1 MRRDVWRCLKMRLL
15 FVALV
20 LMPAPRLAAQQQ
32 PALNRAPWYKPPQ
45 LFVMTGFIAN
55 TTTGVWGPEY
65 IVNGTWT
72 PAKQEEALRA
82 WEKNLGDK
90 YDAEKTIQEFQEAGA
105 SGVIFYD
112 KWHDGLVNHATH
124 LTDFKTHRDFV
135 KETLA
140 ALRHHHMASVVYYSV
155 GLDNNPEAKFRDWTC
170 LDAQG
175 KPMGLAFSTEW
186 KSFYSPYRQYVI
198 DQIAEI
204 LKDDGPV
211 DGFWLDLYVQP
222 TPISYDQFT
231 LRQFK
236 ERYHI
241 PVSQA
246 SPVQLS
252 EFWLATLRD
261 FLLEIRQ
268 KEQAIQPQVSF
279 TFNGAGMADV
289 VEPARARQVDSVVDW
304 FSVEGHVWPNIDR
317 SSRIMHAAD
326 RPSEEGVLIN
336 SSWYVPVSDD
346 APPPVESRSE
356 AVVLAAASWIQGGNV
371 YAAMTPGHSAVYD
384 THGDLALLRAMGQWL
399 KDNRAWLVDA
409 RPYADIGVLTGHPA
423 DDVERIPDLG
433 ELWKVS
439 HGFSRA
445 QADVDPGYD
454 TSLNL
459 RKMGYLTERVGGTF
473 TSRKFDLGS
482 YRMLLLSETALLD
495 EHDVEDIRE
504 YVRKGGALLSFGHA
518 SLFDREGHTRS
529 NFTLAEVFGCDYAGT
544 LPGYKR
550 LAFSPDS
557 GLASTLSLNP
567 GALAVKAGTGKVLAE
582 WKYAV
587 DSPAIVEN
595 SYGQG
600 HAIYVSAEETAFGEG
615 SALLNELTARLI
627 GAPTFEVHG
636 ARHYALLVN
645 RKGDDL
651 LCYLLN
657 RDTAPAGYTQG
668 RLLRLSETSRLET
681 SDPVRLTLHTA
692 QLGDFGAA
700 ELIPS
705 GQAVWMSRQK
715 NSIELHF
722 DAAPSVTTVRLTRT
736 RP

>member
-1 MRRDVWRCLKMRLL
+1 LL
-15 FVALV
+15 FAALV
-20 LMPAPRLAAQQQ
+20 LLSTFPLAAQQQ
-32 PALNRAPWYKPPQ
+32 PQSNRAPWYKPPQ

-55 TTTGVWGPEY
+55 TTNGVWGPEY

-72 PAKQEEALRA
+72 PAKQEEALHA
-82 WEKNLGDK
+82 WEKDLGNS
-90 YDAEKTIQEFQEAGA
+90 YDAEKTIQDFQEAGA
-105 SGVIFYD
+105 TGVIFYD

-140 ALRHHHMASVVYYSV
+140 ALRKHNMASVVYYSV

-170 LDAQG
+170 LDVKG

-198 DQIAEI
+198 EQIAEV

-211 DGFWLDLYVQP
+211 DGLWLDLYVQP

-236 ERYHI
+236 ERYHN

-246 SPVQLS
+246 SPAQLS
-252 EFWLATLRD
+252 QFQLATLRD

-289 VEPARARQVDSVVDW
+289 VEPAKARQVDSVVDW

-317 SSRIMHAAD
+317 SSQIMHAAD

-336 SSWYVPVSDD
+336 SSWYVPLSDD
-346 APPPVESRSE
+346 APPPVESQSE
-356 AVVLAAASWIQGGNV
+356 AVALAAATWIHGGNV
-371 YAAMTPGHSAVYD
+371 YAAITPGHSGVYD
-384 THGDLALLRAMGQWL
+384 TEGDLALLRAMGRWL
-399 KDNRAWLVDA
+399 KDNRPWLLDA

-423 DDVERIPDLG
+423 DDVEKIPDLG
-433 ELWKVS
+433 ELWRAS
-439 HGFSRA
+439 HGFTPAR
-445 QADVDPGYD
+445 ADVDPGYD
-454 TSLNL
+454 TSLSL

-482 YRMLLLSETALLD
+482 YRMLLLPETALLD
-495 EHDVEDIRE
+495 DRDLEDIRE
-504 YVRKGGALLSFGHA
+504 YVRKGGALLSFGHG
-518 SLFDREGHTRS
+518 SLFDQEGRPRS
-529 NFTLAEVFGCDYAGT
+529 NFALADVFGCEYAGT

-550 LAFSPDS
+550 LALSPGS
-557 GLASTLSLNP
+557 GLASTLTLNP
-567 GALAVKAGTGKVLAE
+567 GALAVKPTTGKVLAQ
-582 WKYAV
+582 WKYAG

-595 SYGQG
+595 TYGQG
-600 HAIYVSAEETAFGEG
+600 RAIYVSVEETAFGEG

-636 ARHYALLVN
+636 TRHYALLVN

-668 RLLRLSETSRLET
+668 RLIKLSETPQLET
-681 SDPVRLTLHTA
+681 PEPVRLTLHTA
-692 QLGDFGAA
+692 QLGNFASA

-705 GQAVWMSRQK
+705 GQAVWMSQHK
-715 NSIELHF
+715 GSIELDF
-722 DAAPSVTTVRLTRT
+722 QAVPSVTTVRLTR
-736 RP
+736 P